1 MKRIR
6 IAHLTEYRYDQPVSF
21 GPHRV
26 IVRPR
31 EGHDVHIESSKLE
44 IYPRADVRW
53 LRDMYGNSIANVT
66 FPTLADRLSVLS
78 EVVVANY
85 QENPLDFV
93 IDPSATSYPFRYAM
107 DEQPEL
113 IPYRLSAYPND
124 GPELQNWLSDFYR
137 PGQLVGTFDLL
148 SSLNHAIPKRFIY
161 KRRDEPGVQSPA
173 LTLAL
178 GSGSCRDFAA
188 LMMESARAWGFGARF
203 VSGYL
208 ETPPGDQHGA
218 THAWTEIYIPGAGWR
233 GFDPTNNT
241 YAGSQHVS
249 VAVNR
254 DPEKA
259 NPVTGSWS
267 GPPGAALGMN
277 VQVEVVQV

>member
-1 MKRIR
+1 M
-6 IAHLTEYRYDQPVSF
+6 V
-21 GPHRV
+21 
-26 IVRPR
+26 
-31 EGHDVHIESSKLE
+31 
-44 IYPRADVRW
+44 
-53 LRDMYGNSIANVT
+53 GNSIANVA
-66 FPTLADRLSVLS
+66 FDGPADRLSVLS

-85 QENPLDFV
+85 QENPLDFD

-113 IPYRLSAYPND
+113 IPYRLSTYPND
-124 GPELQNWLSDFYR
+124 GPALQDWLADFYR

-148 SSLNHAIPKRFIY
+148 STLNRAISQRFTYQKRE
-161 KRRDEPGVQSPA
+161 EPGVQSPA
-173 LTLAL
+173 RTLFL
-178 GSGSCRDFAA
+178 GTGSCRDFAA
-188 LMMESARAWGFGARF
+188 LLMEAARTWGFGARF

-208 ETPPGDQHGA
+208 ETPLNDQHGA

-249 VAVNR
+249 VAVSR

-259 NPVTGSWS
+259 APIAGTWTGPVGS
-267 GPPGAALGMN
+267 AVKMN
-277 VQVEVVQV
+277 VQVTVVQI